1 MKKFYTLILLIIF
14 IGIIHSQVF
23 YDINTINTIEIFFS
37 EENWDEI
44 LDQLVIEGNEER
56 LVGTAII
63 NAIQFDSVGVR
74 YKGNSSYNPNNVK
87 NPLNIKLDH
96 IIDDQEIEGYGTLK
110 LANGFKDPSF
120 VRETLSYEI
129 ARNYMP
135 ASLANYCNVYIND
148 QLIGLYTSVQD
159 VDKYFMRTHFINDD
173 NARFKGELSGAADT
187 EVWGYFG
194 SDSTDYMNCFELE
207 SNTGWNELINFLD
220 IFNNDT
226 EQVEEVLNVD
236 GHLWML
242 AFDILMVNLDAPI
255 NFGHNYYLFQD
266 SYGRFCPILWDLN
279 ENFGGFHSL
288 IGGPPL
294 NIYEMQHLDPFLNIS
309 NPNYPIIYRILT
321 IPTYQKIYIAHL
333 KTLIEENFSNNWYL
347 DRALEIQQI
356 IDNDVQADQNMFFSY
371 NEFLNNVY
379 NTVGIG
385 PMQIVGITQLME
397 TRIDYILNHPD
408 FQGIPP
414 EIFEISYEPEN
425 VEPGTMV
432 NFVVEVNNA
441 DLVKLGFRQNYSPK
455 FENIQ
460 MFDDGEHND
469 GDSNDGV
476 YGISIEVGFGNL
488 EYYIFAE
495 NEEAV
500 NFSPKRA
507 EYEFY
512 SIEINSVN
520 EEDLVI
526 NEFLASND
534 TIVPDQDGEYD
545 DWVELYNNS
554 GEDISLTGYFLSD
567 DPTNPTKWQFPDT
580 TIFAYDFLI
589 IWTDNDEEQDGLHAS
604 FKLSAS
610 GESVIL
616 TNPETEIIDEITFG
630 LQTTDISTG
639 RYPNGIG
646 DFIEMTPSFDAEN
659 LDGIT
664 KIEEMD
670 AAPNRIMQMSN
681 FPNPFNQKTTISFNL
696 SIENGERSPASDGNA
711 EIIIYN
717 IKGQK
722 VRTLDCISQV
732 DTKTKPSL
740 YSKIWDGKDENN
752 MEVGSGIYFYILT
765 NGDLKLQKK
774 MLLIR

>member
-1 MKKFYTLILLIIF
+1 MGIKMKKIYILILFIILW
-14 IGIIHSQVF
+14 GIIHSQNF
-23 YDINTINTIEIFFS
+23 YNINTINTIEIFFA

-44 LDQLVIEGNEER
+44 LEQLVAEGNEER

-63 NAIQFDSVGVR
+63 NGVQFDSVGVR
-74 YKGNSSYNPNNVK
+74 YKGNSSYHPNNVK

-96 IIDDQEIEGYGTLK
+96 IIEDQEIDGYGTLK

-129 ARNYMP
+129 AQNYMP
-135 ASLANYCNVYIND
+135 ASLSNYCSVSIND
-148 QLIGLYTSVQD
+148 QAIGLYTSVQD

-173 NARFKGELSGAADT
+173 NARFKGELNGGA
-187 EVWGYFG
+187 EIEIWGYLG
-194 SDSTDYMNCFELE
+194 PDSTDYMNCFEIE
-207 SNTGWNELINFLD
+207 SDTGWSELINFLD
-220 IFNNDT
+220 IFNNNTDA
-226 EQVEEVLNVD
+226 VEEVLNVD
-236 GHLWML
+236 SHLWML

-266 SYGRFCPILWDLN
+266 SDGRFCPILWDLN
-279 ENFGGFHSL
+279 ENFGGFANL

-294 NIYEMQHLDPFLNIS
+294 DIYGMQHLDPFLNIS
-309 NPNYPIIYRILT
+309 HPNYPIINRILPD
-321 IPTYQKIYIAHL
+321 PTFQKIYIAHL
-333 KTLIEENFSNNWYL
+333 KTLIEENFSNNLYL
-347 DRALEIQQI
+347 ERALEIQQI
-356 IDNDVQADQNMFFSY
+356 IDTEVQADQNMFFSY

-379 NTVGIG
+379 NAVGGG

-397 TRIDYILNHPD
+397 TRIEYILDHED
-408 FQGIPP
+408 FQGVPP

-425 VEPGTMV
+425 IEPGIFV
-432 NFVVEVNNA
+432 NFTAEVNNA

-455 FENIQ
+455 FEKIQ

-469 GDSNDGV
+469 GNADDGV
-476 YGISIEVGFGNL
+476 YGIPVEAGFGNL

-500 NFSPKRA
+500 GFSPIRA

-512 SIEINSVN
+512 SIEINNVN
-520 EEDLVI
+520 NGDLVI

-554 GEDISLTGYFLSD
+554 AEPISLNGYYLSD
-567 DPTNPTKWQFPDT
+567 DPTEPTKWQFPDT
-580 TIFAYDFLI
+580 TIFANDFLI

-616 TNPETEIIDEITFG
+616 TNPEQEIIDEITFG
-630 LQTTDISTG
+630 AQTTDISTG
-639 RYPNGIG
+639 RYPNGTG
-646 DFIEMTPSFDAEN
+646 DFIEMTPSFNAEN

-664 KIEEMD
+664 KIEEMEV
-670 AAPNRIMQMSN
+670 APNKIIQMNN
-681 FPNPFNQKTTISFNL
+681 FPNPFHSSTTISFSLNA
-696 SIENGERSPASDGNA
+696 ENGEDA

-717 IKGQK
+717 LKGQK
-722 VRTLDCISQV
+722 I
-732 DTKTKPSL
+732 KK
-740 YSKIWDGKDENN
+740 YSIFNNQYSIRWDGTNENN
-752 MEVGSGIYFYILT
+752 KLVNSGIYFYTLKY
-765 NGDLKLQKK
+765 GDLKLQKK